1 MASIAERRKK
11 AEDIVCSYLDEM
23 DPSGTN
29 SKIHRELIFKISDA
43 EFTKLVED
51 IESGKRYLVM
61 TAANYGPVKL
71 DFNRNVSVG
80 KKLGVNYFEKVW
92 FKGNPDIPD
101 HLSPVEFLVMPTN
114 IRRQAQ
120 LVTKGA
126 SVPDHMR
133 SINALTG
140 QPTGESQAA
149 KMTMIETV
157 MLSSTGLE
165 APLVELT
172 RERGGDSRAGAAL
185 TGMLISMGR
194 ASLKNLSAYSSGT
207 QAKSYVQ
214 ALFNAA
220 HLNINL

>member
-1 MASIAERRKK
+1 MAKEKERRKQ
-11 AEDIVCSYLDEM
+11 AEDLVCQYLDAM

-29 SKIHRELIFKISDA
+29 SKIHRELVFKISDQ
-43 EFTKLVED
+43 EFEQLVKD

-71 DFNRNVSVG
+71 DFARNVKVG
-80 KKLGVNYFEKVW
+80 KQLGVNYFEKVW
-92 FKGNPDIPD
+92 FKGHPTLPD
-101 HLSPVEFLVMPTN
+101 HLSPIEFLVMPTN

-126 SVPDHMR
+126 SVPSHMR
-133 SINALTG
+133 SVNALTG

-194 ASLKNLSAYSSGT
+194 ASLKNLSAYSSGV
-207 QAKSYVQ
+207 QSKAYIQ

>member
-1 MASIAERRKK
+1 MASFAERRKK
-11 AEDIVCSYLDEM
+11 AEDIVCQYLDEM

-29 SKIHRELIFKISDA
+29 SKIHRELIFKISDQ
-43 EFTKLVED
+43 EFTKLIED
-51 IESGKRYLVM
+51 IEAGKRYLVM

-71 DFNRNVSVG
+71 DFGRNIKIG
-80 KKLGVNYFEKVW
+80 KKLGVNYFERVW
-92 FKGNPDIPD
+92 FKNQEGLPDS
-101 HLSPVEFLVMPTN
+101 LSPVEFLVMPTVA
-114 IRRQAQ
+114 RRQAQ

-133 SINALTG
+133 SVNALTG

-172 RERGGDSRAGAAL
+172 RERGGDSRAGAQL

-194 ASLKNLSAYSSGT
+194 ASLKNLSSYSTGA
-207 QAKSYVQ
+207 QAKNYVQ